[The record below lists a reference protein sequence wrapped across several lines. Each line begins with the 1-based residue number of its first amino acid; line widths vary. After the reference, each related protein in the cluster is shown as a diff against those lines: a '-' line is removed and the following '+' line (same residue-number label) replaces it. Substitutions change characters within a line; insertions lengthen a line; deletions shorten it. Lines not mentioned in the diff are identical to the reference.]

1 MSEQDPDPTR
11 DPSRGPSLGEMFKA
25 TKPWWLVPVVLLLV
39 AALVLVMTDVVPLRD
54 LAYAV
59 M

>member
-1 MSEQDPDPTR
+1 MTPSESPGFLEMLRQTR
-11 DPSRGPSLGEMFKA
+11 PFWVLPFI
-25 TKPWWLVPVVLLLV
+25 VLLV
-39 AALVLVMTDVVPLRD
+39 VALVLVATDVVPLKN

>member
-1 MSEQDPDPTR
+1 MTTSE
-11 DPSRGPSLGEMFKA
+11 SPSLLEMLRQTRPFWVL
-25 TKPWWLVPVVLLLV
+25 PFIVLLV
-39 AALVLVMTDVVPLRD
+39 VALVLVATDVVPLKN

>member
-1 MSEQDPDPTR
+1 MTPTEPTPDAPGFLELLRQTR
-11 DPSRGPSLGEMFKA
+11 
-25 TKPWWLVPVVLLLV
+25 PWWVLPFLVLLVFAVVLV
-39 AALVLVMTDVVPLRD
+39 ATDVVPLRD

>member
-1 MSEQDPDPTR
+1 MTEPDRDPTV
-11 DPSRGPSLGEMFKA
+11 GELLRA

-39 AALVLVMTDVVPLRD
+39 AALVLVFTDVVPLRD